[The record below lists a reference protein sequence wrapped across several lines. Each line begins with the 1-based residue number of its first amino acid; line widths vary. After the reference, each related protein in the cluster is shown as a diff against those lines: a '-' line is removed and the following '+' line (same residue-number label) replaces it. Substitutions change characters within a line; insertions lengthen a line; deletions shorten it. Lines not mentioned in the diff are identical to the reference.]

1 MAGSIASISIPS
13 HAAERLGLSK
23 RTLQRNLT
31 EEGTTFQKQLNS
43 TREVL
48 ARHYILAPWNHIAFT
63 GVEPWRFINARPEAE
78 VFRDLFRW
86 MEEDDVCLWWA
97 DIPEKMFQIV
107 MEKNLHHVLPQQSKC
122 LLPAVTAVCAENGN
136 VYKLARGRG
145 IAVPLLPHVST
156 NDVEAIRALL
166 QGITFDPIARS
177 VSGNEII
184 KVKFEVDTTPPPHAT
199 FERKYRLM
207 PIPYEINLYDM
218 PSLFAG
224 KLHAVI
230 CRAWKS
236 RVKGRDLYD
245 YVFYLSRNTPVNL
258 KHLNARLLDSGF
270 EGARED
276 LSLDEIKE
284 ILRRRFESID
294 FNQAREDVIP
304 FIKNPSAVDVWS
316 QDFFAE
322 ITENLKAQS
331 RERGR

>member
-1 MAGSIASISIPS
+1 MNIIIEQMLAQHKSATLQDRKNGIKEVVQEIV
-13 HAAERLGLSK
+13 LCGLSRAGFFK
-23 RTLQRNLT
+23 QAAFYG
-31 EEGTTFQKQLNS
+31 GTALRIFHELDRFSEDLDFSLMAPDPEFELPAYFPMVEKELNAYGFHFKAEDHTKAVDS
-43 TREVL
+43 DIRSAFLKGNTREHL
-48 ARHYILAPWNHIAFT
+48 LILY
-63 GVEPWRFINARPEAE
+63 
-78 VFRDLFRW
+78 
-86 MEEDDVCLWWA
+86 A
-97 DIPEKMFQIV
+97 DERM
-107 MEKNLHHVLPQQSKC
+107 
-122 LLPAVTAVCAENGN
+122 
-136 VYKLARGRG
+136 
-145 IAVPLLPHVST
+145 
-156 NDVEAIRALL
+156 
-166 QGITFDPIARS
+166 ARS
-177 VSGNEII
+177 VNGNEII

-245 YVFYLSRNTPVNL
+245 YVFYLSRNTPGNL

-304 FIKNPSAVDVWS
+304 FIKNPSAVDIWS
-316 QDFFAE
+316 QDFFAA
-322 ITENLKAQS
+322 ITENLKAQ
-331 RERGR
+331 